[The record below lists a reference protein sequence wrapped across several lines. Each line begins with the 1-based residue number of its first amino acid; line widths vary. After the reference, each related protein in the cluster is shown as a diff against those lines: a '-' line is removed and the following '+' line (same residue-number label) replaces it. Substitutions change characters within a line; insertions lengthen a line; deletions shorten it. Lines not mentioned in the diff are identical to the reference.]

1 MDRRRFSYVL
11 VVIIFLFLVQ
21 VIIPKPPLR
30 EGLSLS
36 RALYDRNGKLLRLTL
51 SSDDK
56 YRLWLMRSQ
65 FSRTLIAVTLLREDK
80 FFYWHRG
87 INPVSLVHAAWNT
100 YINGRRSGGST
111 ITMQLARLRFNIKSH
126 TIPGK
131 LYQIVRAFQIELKYS
146 KDEILEAYL
155 NLAPYGGNIEGAGAA
170 SLIYFGKRAKDLTLA
185 EASTLV
191 VIPQSPSRRTLY
203 SSNQYLGL
211 SADFINARESLLM
224 KWIMKHPQDREEV
237 PIATVPLEI
246 QGPDSLPFHAPHFS
260 DALILEDIPPTAHI
274 HTTLDLDLQ
283 NLLERKIK
291 NYIET
296 QHNVGIT
303 NAAALLIDYR
313 SMEVLAAVGSA
324 DYFNNDIQGQVNGCR
339 AKRSPGSALKPFV
352 YALGMEQG
360 LIHPMTMLKDAPAS
374 FGGFNPENFD
384 GDFKGPIK
392 VKDALIHSR
401 NVPAVQVASQLANPD
416 FYTFLKDAGVVLPY
430 AASYYGLAPVLGG
443 AEVTMEELVRL
454 YAMLANGGILRSLRT
469 RKDISSEEERR
480 LLSPEACFLVFD
492 ILKDVPPPNQG
503 YHKDWLR
510 DSLPV
515 YWKTGTSYDFRDAWS
530 VGVFGHYVLAVW
542 LGNFDGEGNPALVGV
557 KAAAPLFFTIIDA
570 LRPHCSERHMS
581 PFMSAD
587 VCEVEV
593 CSVSGCL
600 PGPHCPHRVRT
611 WYIPGKSPIKRCDIH
626 RLVLVDTKTERMVS
640 PEHAENAQAHV
651 YEFWPSD
658 LLKIFRQAGIPRRVP
673 PPVIQDSIMSS
684 GKFMPGN
691 APQIM
696 SPTSGVT
703 YSIRVNSDNEQ
714 NIPLMAVT
722 DADVRHIYWFADSQ
736 FLAKS
741 KSEETFFWKPKL
753 GQSVIRVVDER
764 GRSDACSINVAMV
777 E

>member
-1 MDRRRFSYVL
+1 
-11 VVIIFLFLVQ
+11 
-21 VIIPKPPLR
+21 
-30 EGLSLS
+30 
-36 RALYDRNGKLLRLTL
+36 
-51 SSDDK
+51 
-56 YRLWLMRSQ
+56 
-65 FSRTLIAVTLLREDK
+65 
-80 FFYWHRG
+80 
-87 INPVSLVHAAWNT
+87 
-100 YINGRRSGGST
+100 
-111 ITMQLARLRFNIKSH
+111 MQLARLRFNIKSH

-170 SLIYFGKRAKDLTLA
+170 SLIYFGKGAKDLTLA
-185 EASTLV
+185 EASTLA

-203 SSNQYLGL
+203 SNNQSLEL
-211 SADFINARESLLM
+211 STDFINARESLLT
-224 KWIMKHPQDREEV
+224 KWIMKHPQDREE
-237 PIATVPLEI
+237 ISTDTLPLGI
-246 QGPDSLPFHAPHFS
+246 QGPDSLPFQAPHFS
-260 DALILEDIPPTAHI
+260 DALILEDIPPTAQI
-274 HTTLDLDLQ
+274 YTTLDLDLQ

-296 QHNVGIT
+296 RHNVGIT
-303 NAAALLIDYR
+303 NAAALLIDYG
-313 SMEVLAAVGSA
+313 SMEVLAEVGSA
-324 DYFNNDIQGQVNGCR
+324 DYFNNEIQGQVNGCR

-360 LIHPMTMLKDAPAS
+360 LIHPMTMLKDAPMS

-401 NVPAVQVASQLANPD
+401 NVPAVQVASQLENPD

-430 AASYYGLAPVLGG
+430 PASFYGLAPVLGG
-443 AEVTMEELVRL
+443 AEVTMEELVSL
-454 YAMLANGGILRSLRT
+454 YAMLANGGILRPLRT
-469 RKDISSEEERR
+469 RKDIFLKEERR

-492 ILKDVPPPNQG
+492 ILKDVPHPNQG
-503 YHKDWLR
+503 YHRDWLR
-510 DSLPV
+510 DSLSI
-515 YWKTGTSYDFRDAWS
+515 YWKTGTSYAFRDAWS

-542 LGNFDGEGNPALVGV
+542 IGNFDGEGNPAFIGL

-570 LRPHCSERHMS
+570 LRPYCRERRMS
-581 PFMSAD
+581 PFLNAD
-587 VCEVEV
+587 VREIEV

-600 PGPHCPHRVRT
+600 PNPHCPHRVRT

-626 RLVLVDTKTERMVS
+626 RLLLVDTKTGMVVS
-640 PEHAENAQAHV
+640 PEHAENAQAKV

-673 PPVIQDSIMSS
+673 PPGIHDGIMASWQ
-684 GKFMPGN
+684 FMPGN

-696 SPTSGVT
+696 SPTSDVT
-703 YSIRVNSDNEQ
+703 YSIRVNSENEQ
-714 NIPLMAVT
+714 TIPLMAVT
-722 DADVRHIYWFADSQ
+722 DADVRQIYWFVDSQ

-741 KSEETFFWKPKL
+741 KPAETFFWKPTL
-753 GQSVIRVVDER
+753 GQSVIRVVDGR
-764 GRSDACSINVAMV
+764 GRSDACSIHVALV